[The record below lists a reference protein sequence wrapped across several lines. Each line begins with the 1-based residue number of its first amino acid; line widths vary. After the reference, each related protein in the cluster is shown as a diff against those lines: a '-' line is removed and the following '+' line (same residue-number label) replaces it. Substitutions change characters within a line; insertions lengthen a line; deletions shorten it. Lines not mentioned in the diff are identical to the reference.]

1 MDIIIYLIIGIV
13 ALAIGIVCT
22 LIIQKQIATSKAK
35 VIIDEATSEA
45 ENIKKTKILD
55 AREEELKIKAEAEK
69 QANSRLAKIQQS
81 DERIK
86 QR

>member
-45 ENIKKTKILD
+45 ENIKKTKILE
-55 AREEELKIKAEAEK
+55 AREEE
-69 QANSRLAKIQQS
+69 
-81 DERIK
+81 
-86 QR
+86 